1 MIVVKIVNKINKNM
15 NINKLVIEAMQSKS
29 QALPVLK
36 EIKARFLVYEKS
48 PEGVKNPLD
57 EAIQLDLIK
66 KLKKEHEESLSFLN
80 DNNDIHGEK
89 RKEETFFID
98 TFNSF
103 LPQEASKEEIAS
115 YAMAIVTPGDKKGM
129 GGYIKEVK
137 AKFPSNDG
145 KVIADIVKSIIG

>member
-1 MIVVKIVNKINKNM
+1 MDINN
-15 NINKLVIEAMQSKS
+15 LVMEAMQSKS

-48 PEGVKNPLD
+48 PEGVKNPLN

-80 DNNDIHGEK
+80 DNNDPQGLK

-98 TFNSF
+98 TFNTF
-103 LPQEASKEEIAS
+103 LPKEASKEEIVAF
-115 YAMAIVTPGDKKGM
+115 AMAKVIPGDKKNM
-129 GGYIKEVK
+129 GNYIKEIK

-145 KVIADIVKSIIG
+145 KDIADIVKSMFVIKSIVG